1 MKKKNTSLKYNGMRE
16 NDYVVITND
25 NIIFYYSF
33 NEVKAKLAKG
43 DIIEG
48 LTLEPDGT
56 ITASSSCLVALNT
69 SEKIQDFKRQLQI
82 FTWGAGISSDDNPV
96 LDFSDDII
104 NNFVKNLGLPK
115 CKDGYFKEIIDPST
129 GFRYLKC
136 SLMFKTE
143 EGKTYI
149 LEINICDMDGNCVVS
164 VNYGLIDDTTF
175 ELDALQYANR
185 ISGVCTY
192 IRYTVAEDMKNH
204 KVIIRS
210 VEDVLKRELGFDK
223 KLDNVKY
230 EEKSKSNQSQLGE

>member
-33 NEVKAKLAKG
+33 NEIKAKLDKG

-69 SEKIQDFKRQLQI
+69 SERIQDFKRQLQI
-82 FTWGAGISSDDNPV
+82 FTWGAGTSSDDNLV
-96 LDFSDDII
+96 FDFSDDII
-104 NNFVKNLGLPK
+104 NTLAKNLGLPK
-115 CKDGYFKEIIDPST
+115 CKDGYFREIIDPST

-149 LEINICDMDGNCVVS
+149 LEINICDMAGNCVVS
-164 VNYGLIDDTTF
+164 INYGLIDNTTF
-175 ELDALQYANR
+175 ELDTLQCASSP
-185 ISGVCTY
+185 SGVCTY
-192 IRYTVAEDMKNH
+192 IRCIFTEDVK
-204 KVIIRS
+204 KYRVILKS
-210 VEDVLKRELGFDK
+210 VEDVLKRELDFGE
-223 KLDNVKY
+223 KLDNVKCK
-230 EEKSKSNQSQLGE
+230 EKSKSNQSQLGE